1 MKQKLDFFLPNLGI
15 GGAENVAYQLGAA
28 LREYDS
34 RYILMEDKVDYPV
47 GSPLEFMHIDNSRK
61 RNVMSK
67 LYKFLRMYLQVRR
80 FKRDLGTG
88 ICLSFMTLQNVINVL
103 TRGREKVVISVRS
116 FESRGLAGNSF
127 AVYKRLIRHL
137 YKRADLI
144 VTVSEGVARDL
155 VENFGVP
162 PEKIQTIYN
171 PIDINPRHVAPG
183 AG

>member
-1 MKQKLDFFLPNLGI
+1 MEKITRLSRGKVKKMKQKLDFFLPNLGI

-80 FKRDLGTG
+80 FKRNGH
-88 ICLSFMTLQNVINVL
+88 LSEFHDAAKRYQCADARPGKSRHQCAKLRIK
-103 TRGREKVVISVRS
+103 RAGREQL
-116 FESRGLAGNSF
+116 RGL
-127 AVYKRLIRHL
+127 
-137 YKRADLI
+137 
-144 VTVSEGVARDL
+144 
-155 VENFGVP
+155 
-162 PEKIQTIYN
+162 
-171 PIDINPRHVAPG
+171 
-183 AG
+183 